1 MNGYELSRAWFDFSF
16 NNTAKVKPVHS
27 AIFFFAIERCNRL
40 GWKKE
45 FGFPTDLAMEAL
57 GIKNYK
63 TFNRGLQ
70 DLVAWGFIQWIQKSK
85 NQYSANIIALVKI
98 TKAPPQALNKALSGH
113 HTKQSPK
120 QVQSTYQSIASIDK
134 QVNLKPINLE
144 LINQKPI
151 FEVEK
156 SEIKK
161 EQEVYFEWALK
172 FQKLFLKNLKRKNAP
187 SKEAKEARFGDCLKP
202 IRKMLETDGVNEM
215 QLQLAYDILD
225 GEDEF
230 WKGIILST
238 DKLRQKIIQLIAQGK
253 KIKEPKKLM
262 DLRVRDKIKN
272 YD

>member
-16 NNTAKVKPVHS
+16 DNTSKIKPVHS

-63 TFNRGLQ
+63 TYYRALQ
-70 DLVAWGFIQWIQKSK
+70 DLVEWGFIQWIQKSK
-85 NQYSANIIALVKI
+85 NQYTANIIALVKI
-98 TKAPPQALNKALSGH
+98 TKAPSQALDKALSGH
-113 HTKQSPK
+113 YTKQGSP
-120 QVQSTYQSIASIDK
+120 QIQSTYRGIASIDK
-134 QVNLKPINLE
+134 QVNLKPINHKTL
-144 LINQKPI
+144 NKKPL

-156 SEIKK
+156 IEIKK
-161 EQEVYFEWALK
+161 DQEVYFEWALK
-172 FQKLFLKNLKRKNAP
+172 FQKLFLKNLKRKDAP
-187 SKEAKEARFGDCLKP
+187 SKKTKEARFKDCVEP
-202 IRKMLETDGVNEM
+202 IQKMLTTDGVNEV

-230 WKGIILST
+230 WKGIILDT
-238 DKLRQKIIQLIAQGK
+238 KKLREKIGQLIAQGK
-253 KIKEPKKLM
+253 KIKETKQM